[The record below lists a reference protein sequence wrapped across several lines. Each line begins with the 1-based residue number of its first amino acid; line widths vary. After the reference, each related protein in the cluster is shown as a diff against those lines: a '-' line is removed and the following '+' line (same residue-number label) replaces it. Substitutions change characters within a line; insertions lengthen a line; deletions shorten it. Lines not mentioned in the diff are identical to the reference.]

1 MAFPDLLKPK
11 KLFLLKRVGK
21 DNDGGYLIDSNS
33 INNSKTLISF
43 GINDDWSFEESF
55 SRLNPDCKI
64 FCYDKNLSQYFLLKV
79 FLKKFFFFY
88 KYKLKDIFF
97 SFLKILQFLLFFKKN
112 TLTKGKISYNF
123 LTDLI
128 NNNFFD
134 NPIFLKIDI
143 EEWEYRILTDIIKA
157 SNRLSGLVIEFH
169 SVDFHLDKIS
179 DFIKKINLELT
190 HIHANNGGIP
200 KVDLNNNPTVI
211 ELTFARDPIV
221 VSNEFVTPHY
231 LDQKN
236 TKELDDILIDF
247 KS

>member
-21 DNDGGYLIDSNS
+21 DNDGGYLIDFNS

-55 SRLNPDCKI
+55 SRLNSNCKI
-64 FCYDKNLSQYFLLKV
+64 FCYDKNLSLYFLFKI
-79 FLKKFFFFY
+79 FLKKVNFFY
-88 KYKLKDIFF
+88 KHKFIDIYF
-97 SFLKILQFLLFFKKN
+97 SFLKIFQFIFFFKKN
-112 TLTKGKISYNF
+112 TLSRAKISYNF

-128 NNNFFD
+128 NNNSFE

-143 EEWEYRILTDIIKA
+143 EEWEYRILTDIIKV

-211 ELTFARDPIV
+211 ELTFAKDPIV

-236 TKELDDILIDF
+236 IRELDDILIDF